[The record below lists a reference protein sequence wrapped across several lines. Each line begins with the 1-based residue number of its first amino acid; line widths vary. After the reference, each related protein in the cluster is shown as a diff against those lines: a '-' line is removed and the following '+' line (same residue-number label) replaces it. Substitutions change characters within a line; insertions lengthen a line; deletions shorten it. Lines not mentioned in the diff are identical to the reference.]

1 MISNDS
7 KILVI
12 NRFSGIASVYNL
24 EDGTHVEDIAG
35 EVLNIQNTGDE
46 IKLKGIQNNA
56 AFNWSSKTGINTWE
70 MDESCNQTPLSF
82 EDINMYNEEGDI
94 LLMIRNNET
103 DRKCYVVD
111 FSTGRLMMTLN
122 PSIKKYTVNGHIS
135 PDGKVIDI
143 DQNYYAKYDND
154 NSKSIS
160 YVTTAVYKI
169 LSEEEVLQEID
180 KILSDRTLSK
190 EEKVQIGIST
200 K

>member
-1 MISNDS
+1 MLDDVEGLKIYDIKDLKLIKSYKDIKDSSGDIMISNDS

-35 EVLNIQNTGDE
+35 EVLNIQNTRDE

-70 MDESCNQTPLSF
+70 MGEACNQTPLSF

-111 FSTGRLMMTLN
+111 FSTGIVR
-122 PSIKKYTVNGHIS
+122 
-135 PDGKVIDI
+135 
-143 DQNYYAKYDND
+143 
-154 NSKSIS
+154 
-160 YVTTAVYKI
+160 
-169 LSEEEVLQEID
+169 SEERRVG
-180 KILSDRTLSK
+180 K
-190 EEKVQIGIST
+190 ECRSRWSPYH
-200 K
+200 